1 MPTIAIMIGIQGS
14 CKSSFC
20 REHLSGYE
28 RISLDDLHTR
38 NKENLAVTAAF
49 EKGLDLVIDNT
60 NPTIE
65 DRRKYLEPAKAH
77 GYRTVGFFM
86 QSRLAD
92 CIERNRSRAGK
103 ANIPSTAIAAT
114 SNKLQMPSREEG
126 FDELYF
132 VSISGGGFKIEE
144 WRD

>member
-20 REHLSGYE
+20 REHLSAYE

-38 NKENLAVTAAF
+38 TKENLAVTSAF
-49 EKGLDLVIDNT
+49 ERGLDLVIDNT

-65 DRRKYLEPAKAH
+65 DRRKYLEPAKAR

-86 QSRLAD
+86 QSRLAE
-92 CIERNRSRAGK
+92 CIERNSGRTGK
-103 ANIPSTAIAAT
+103 ANIPNTAIAAT

-132 VSISGGGFKIEE
+132 VSISDGGFKIEE

>member
-20 REHLSGYE
+20 REHLFAYE

-38 NKENLAVTAAF
+38 NKENLAVTTAF
-49 EKGLDLVIDNT
+49 ERGIDFVIDNT
-60 NPTIE
+60 NPTVE
-65 DRRKYLEPAKAH
+65 DRRKYIEPAKEH
-77 GYRTVGFFM
+77 GYRIIGFFM

-92 CIERNRSRAGK
+92 CIERNRSRTGK
-103 ANIPSTAIAAT
+103 ANIPNTAIAAT
-114 SNKLQMPSREEG
+114 SNRLQMPSIEEG

-132 VSISGGGFKIEE
+132 VSVSDGGFKIEE